1 MNRATLTGHFPG
13 SYPITTTQ
21 YSNRRASPASWG
33 AARMVKGIK
42 EVCREKGWVRIFA
55 EVDALMRRGALQGIR
70 QSQNAAPYLRR
81 RFPGGKNMQTEKPV
95 YEEIEEL
102 LAEVEPPAVAF
113 GEQRVETPPALEDIR
128 AEVGE
133 ALRSVELP
141 RGSVAI
147 GVGSRGVGRI
157 DEVVAALV
165 GYLKEAGAEPFIV
178 PAMGSHGAS
187 TAEGQARVLAHLG
200 VSEERIGCSVRATM
214 EAVKIGQTPAGV
226 EVFMDRNAY
235 EADAVVLANRIKPH
249 TAFRGEV
256 ESGPTKMLAIGLGKQ
271 KGAHSVHAAGW
282 GNIHETIPEA
292 ARVAVET
299 GKVAFGLAVLEN
311 ADEEPYKVVAIPAEK
326 LEESEAPLL
335 EEAKRNLQRLP
346 FDEIDVLVVDEIGKN
361 ISGDGADPN
370 VTGRYPTPYAS
381 GGPSVERMVFLD
393 LTPETGGNA
402 NGLGMADVV
411 TERLVSKMD
420 PPATYLNALTSTT
433 PYPVKIPMTMPTDRM
448 AIAAALVMCA
458 GVSPRDARLVRIKNT
473 LKLRTMWVSEELL
486 RAAEGD
492 GLRVIEEAQPMR
504 FDEEGTLL
512 P

>member
-1 MNRATLTGHFPG
+1 
-13 SYPITTTQ
+13 
-21 YSNRRASPASWG
+21 
-33 AARMVKGIK
+33 
-42 EVCREKGWVRIFA
+42 
-55 EVDALMRRGALQGIR
+55 
-70 QSQNAAPYLRR
+70 
-81 RFPGGKNMQTEKPV
+81 MQTERPV

-102 LAEVEPPAVAF
+102 LTGVEPPQVALV
-113 GEQRVETPPALEDIR
+113 EQEVDAPGALADIR
-128 AEVGE
+128 AAVGE

-141 RGSVAI
+141 TGSVAI

-165 GYLKEAGAEPFIV
+165 GFLKEAGADPFVV

-187 TAEGQARVLAHLG
+187 TAEGQAEVLAHLG
-200 VSEERIGCSVRATM
+200 VSEERVGCPVRATM
-214 EAVKIGQTPAGV
+214 EAVKLGETPAGV

-235 EADAVVLANRIKPH
+235 EADSVVVVNRIKPH

-282 GNIHETIPEA
+282 AKIHETIPEA
-292 ARVAVET
+292 ARVAVEG

-311 ADEEPYKVVAIPAEK
+311 ADEVPYRVAAIPAEK

-335 EEAKRNLQRLP
+335 EEAKRNLLRLP
-346 FDEIDVLVVDEIGKN
+346 FEEIDVLVVDEIGKN

-381 GGPSVERMVFLD
+381 GGPAVERLVFLD

-420 PPATYLNALTSTT
+420 RPATYLNALTSTT
-433 PYPVKIPMTMPTDRM
+433 PSPVKIPMVMPNDRM
-448 AIAAALVMCA
+448 AIAAALTMCA
-458 GVSPRDARLVRIKNT
+458 GVSPPRARLVRIKNT
-473 LKLRTMWVSEELL
+473 LKLRRLWVSEPLL
-486 RAAEGD
+486 EGV
-492 GLRVIEEAQPMR
+492 GAGERLRVVEEPSPMR
-504 FDEEGTLL
+504 FDADGSLL
-512 P
+512 